1 MDHELSELRRA
12 LADQGPRG
20 PGRRV
25 PRLLRERLLV
35 AIRQRRARGVGVAE
49 LAGALGLSGE
59 TLRRWL
65 EDDVEEPPRGGHPR
79 PMPVAVIG
87 REAQSSGA
95 LSLVTP
101 SGLRVEGLSVETAA
115 ELLTRLR

>member
-25 PRLLRERLLV
+25 PRLLRERVLV
-35 AIRQRRARGVGVAE
+35 ATRQRRAGGASVAT
-49 LAGALGLSGE
+49 LAEALGLSVE

-65 EDDVEEPPRGGHPR
+65 GTDVEGQPRAGHPR

-87 REAQSSGA
+87 DAAQSRGA

-101 SGLRVEGLSVETAA
+101 SGFRVEGLSVETAA
-115 ELLTRLR
+115 ELLARLR

>member
-25 PRLLRERLLV
+25 PRLLRERVLV
-35 AIRQRRARGVGVAE
+35 ATRQGRAGGASVAK
-49 LAGALGLSGE
+49 LAEALGLSVE

-65 EDDVEEPPRGGHPR
+65 DRDVDGQPRAGHPR

-87 REAQSSGA
+87 DAAQSRGA

-101 SGLRVEGLSVETAA
+101 SGFRVEGLSVETAA

>member
-12 LADQGPRG
+12 LAELGPSG

-25 PRLLRERLLV
+25 PQRLRERMLV
-35 AIRQRRARGVGVAE
+35 AIRRRHQGGASLRQLGE
-49 LAGALGLSGE
+49 ALGLTAE

-65 EDDVEEPPRGGHPR
+65 DTVDEAASATPR
-79 PMPVAVIG
+79 PTPVALVDTPDQT
-87 REAQSSGA
+87 RTV

-101 SGLRVEGLSVETAA
+101 SGFRVEGLSVETAA
-115 ELLTRLR
+115 ELLARLR

>member
-25 PRLLRERLLV
+25 PCLLRERVV
-35 AIRQRRARGVGVAE
+35 AAVRRRREDGVSVAK
-49 LAGALGLSGE
+49 LAEALGLSVE

-65 EDDVEEPPRGGHPR
+65 DAAVEGQRSAGRAR

-87 REAQSSGA
+87 GAAQGRGA

-101 SGLRVEGLSVETAA
+101 TGFRVEGLSVDTAA
-115 ELLTRLR
+115 ELLARLR

>member
-25 PRLLRERLLV
+25 PRLLRERV
-35 AIRQRRARGVGVAE
+35 VAAIRRRREDGTSVAK
-49 LAGALGLSGE
+49 LAVALGLSVE

-65 EDDVEEPPRGGHPR
+65 DTAVEGPSSTGHPR
-79 PMPVAVIG
+79 PMPVALIG
-87 REAQSSGA
+87 GAAQRPGA

-101 SGLRVEGLSVETAA
+101 SGFRVEGLSVETAA
-115 ELLTRLR
+115 ELLARLR

>member
-25 PRLLRERLLV
+25 PRHLRERVLD
-35 AIRQRRARGVGVAE
+35 ATRRRRAGGASVAE
-49 LAGALGLSGE
+49 LAGALGLAGE

-65 EDDVEEPPRGGHPR
+65 DTDVEQPAPSGHAR
-79 PMPVAVIG
+79 PLPVAVIG
-87 REAQSSGA
+87 GAQGRGA

-101 SGLRVEGLSVETAA
+101 SGFRVEGLSVETAA
-115 ELLTRLR
+115 DLLARLR

>member
-25 PRLLRERLLV
+25 PRLLRERVV
-35 AIRQRRARGVGVAE
+35 AAVQRRREDGVSVAK
-49 LAGALGLSGE
+49 LAEALGLSVE

-65 EDDVEEPPRGGHPR
+65 DTAVEGQPSAGRPR
-79 PMPVAVIG
+79 PMPVALIG
-87 REAQSSGA
+87 GADQRSGA

-101 SGLRVEGLSVETAA
+101 TGFRVEGLSVETAA
-115 ELLTRLR
+115 ELLARLR